1 MKRFLLLAASLALFA
16 GCNVLP
22 KPGPDPT
29 RYFVLTDST
38 PAGAPAEPSAERPVN
53 GLVIGLRTLDVPGYL
68 KSRSIVVRDGAN
80 EVTYQD
86 YARWAE
92 PLEVGLGRTLRL
104 CLQDAGNVTRIY
116 REPFPFDMDR
126 DYDVAVRIVR
136 CEGAVA
142 NGKGVAR
149 LSASIEILRVAENRV
164 VVRKFFRAPEAAW
177 DGKNFGTLARLLS
190 DETVALGDA
199 INAELAQLPKPTR
212 DGK

>member
-1 MKRFLLLAASLALFA
+1 MKRILLFAAALAPLA
-16 GCNVLP
+16 GCNLLP
-22 KPGPDPT
+22 TPGPDPT
-29 RYFVLTDST
+29 RYYVLADAT
-38 PAGAPAEPSAERPVN
+38 PNETPVERPAN
-53 GLVIGLRTLDVPGYL
+53 GLIVGLRTLDVPGYL

-104 CLQDAGNVTRIY
+104 CLQEAGNVTRIY

-136 CEGAVA
+136 CEGAVT

-149 LSASIEILRVAENRV
+149 LSAAIEIVRVAQNRV
-164 VVRKFFRAPEAAW
+164 VARKFFRAPEAAW
-177 DGKNFGTLARLLS
+177 DGKDFGVLARLLS

-199 INAELAQLPKPTR
+199 INAELAQLPKPA
-212 DGK
+212 GESK